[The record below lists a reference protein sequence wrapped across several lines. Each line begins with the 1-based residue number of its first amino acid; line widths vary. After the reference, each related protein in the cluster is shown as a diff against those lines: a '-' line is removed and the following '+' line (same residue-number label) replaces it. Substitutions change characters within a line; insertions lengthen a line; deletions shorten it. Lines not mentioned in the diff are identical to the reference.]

1 MPEIPRLQDVP
12 SADLVK
18 MAEKESE
25 KLMPRQQPKAYFKVL
40 HQVTPL
46 GIYMAAQS
54 GSTIIKCFYAN
65 GSRWCSSW
73 FSIDTL
79 LIQFCILST
88 ISFVLSL
95 AKKYSMT
102 PILNFDQPLYL
113 KARNFQTSFNSNNH
127 IHNCVLRLGSF
138 HMCTSFIGA
147 IEYLMKRSGISF
159 DFEQIYA
166 SCYTKWNG
174 DVFRNKSP

>member
-1 MPEIPRLQDVP
+1 
-12 SADLVK
+12 

-65 GSRWCSSW
+65 GSRWCSPW

-113 KARNFQTSFNSNNH
+113 KARNFQTSFNS
-127 IHNCVLRLGSF
+127 F

-166 SCYTKWNG
+166 SCYTKWKG
-174 DVFRNKSP
+174 DVSRNKSP